1 MQKYW
6 LLVLFAISGIT
17 LSVAQ
22 TKLPYKPYIVAGR
35 VSFPFNTSNDDYI
48 VLQETVAGFPTEYDI
63 LMYSIK
69 EDLMY
74 NLTDDRKS
82 TFSVSPPNSAVDP
95 TGNWVLFYSFRN
107 KKNGI
112 YLQNLWSKELITIT
126 TNADP
131 YFLCSWSP
139 DGQKILYGE
148 ESGLINTPNS
158 VVKVFNMD
166 SKATDSYTLTDNED
180 YTVIR
185 GHSNPAWSVD
195 AKSIF
200 YNTYLKKDGDFI
212 FEFELATNKLRKLVR
227 GSKPRVNPTT
237 GELIYL
243 DNGGLVGFD
252 SKTNSTRNIFSAF
265 KMENDEEGTFDI
277 SADGKSVALTAK
289 VGEFPS
295 GYNRQS
301 IFIVDLNTLTYN
313 KIEMKD
319 KSLLNPQYL
328 NEKELVFQ
336 IKGLMTAG
344 RDQIF
349 QLENKLF
356 RSDLEG
362 KKVTR
367 MFNWD

>member
-6 LLVLFAISGIT
+6 LLALLAISGVSLT
-17 LSVAQ
+17 FAQ
-22 TKLPYKPYIVAGR
+22 TRLPYKPYIVAGR
-35 VSFPFNTSNDDYI
+35 VSLPFNTSNEDYI
-48 VLQETVAGFPTEYDI
+48 VMQETVAGFPSEYDI

-82 TFSVSPPNSAVDP
+82 TFSVVPPNSAIDP
-95 TGNWVLFYSFRN
+95 TGNWLLFYSFRN
-107 KKNGI
+107 RKNGI
-112 YLQNLWSKELITIT
+112 YIQNLWNKEVTTVT

-131 YFLCSWSP
+131 YFLCSWSQ
-139 DGQKILYGE
+139 DGKKLLYGE

-158 VVKVFNMD
+158 VVKVYNLET
-166 SKATDSYTLTDNED
+166 KATDTFTLTENED

-185 GHSNPAWSVD
+185 GHSNPAWSAD
-195 AKSIF
+195 GNSIF

-212 FEFELATNKLRKLVR
+212 FQYDFAKNQLRKLVR
-227 GSKPRVNPTT
+227 GLKPRVNPAS

-243 DNGGLVGFD
+243 DNGALVGFD
-252 SKTNSTRNIFSAF
+252 PKSNSTRNIFSAF
-265 KMENDEEGTFDI
+265 KIENDEESTFDI
-277 SADGKSVALTAK
+277 SDDGKSVAVTAR

-295 GYNRQS
+295 GYIRQS
-301 IFIVDLNTLTYN
+301 IFIVDVNTLAFN
-313 KIEMKD
+313 QIEVKD
-319 KSLLNPQYL
+319 KSLLYPQFL
-328 NEKELVFQ
+328 NSKEIVFQ
-336 IKGLMTAG
+336 IKGLMVAG
-344 RDQIF
+344 KDQIF

-356 RSDLEG
+356 KSDIEG